1 MKISHRNTIL
11 ILLTGWFV
19 CGLQAENATPQSS
32 GAQNVVPG
40 QSDFEV
46 PGPVDAEAFLP
57 KSAFAGK
64 FLFAEKVAENNG
76 LQNTYR
82 IRFHA
87 GEYKVTGTEAAL
99 QLLQELHAID
109 ELRRISTAKAFTRG
123 LRQSVQ
129 GKYETAKEIA
139 SDPVGAAK
147 KVPQGAARF
156 FGKVK
161 GFFSQDEEDTGRQVS
176 TGDAIKGVLGIEK
189 AKGKLA
195 ARLGVDVYSRNPD
208 LQQELDRVASA
219 MAGGGLALDVGTM
232 PIGGAVGMSLT
243 AIGVNQTVES
253 LINDSSPDDLRKW
266 NEQKLS
272 ALGADRDL
280 IRQFLDHP
288 WYSPRQETIIRAA
301 LETVHVNPNLFL
313 ETANKALTDQDGRYF
328 QHIAQLFAVYAGRVG
343 PLKSFRLE
351 DGLLCAVDSNGVLVV
366 PVSFDYGIW
375 TEAVSQRVG
384 ALAGLIGGDQSIKGV
399 VIWTDGK
406 ISERAKD
413 ELGKRS
419 IGYETLPAAKSS

>member
-11 ILLTGWFV
+11 ILLTVWVV
-19 CGLQAENATPQSS
+19 CGLRAENATPPSS
-32 GAQNVVPG
+32 AAQNVVPG

-46 PGPVDAEAFLP
+46 PGHVDAEAFLP

-82 IRFHA
+82 IRLHA
-87 GEYKVTGTEAAL
+87 EEYEVTGTEAAL
-99 QLLQELHAID
+99 QLLQELRAID

-123 LRQSVQ
+123 LSQSAQ
-129 GKYETAKEIA
+129 GKYKTGKEILR
-139 SDPVGAAK
+139 DPVGAAK

-161 GFFSQDEEDTGRQVS
+161 GFFSQDEEDTGEQAS

-189 AKGKLA
+189 AKRKLA
-195 ARLGVDVYSRNPD
+195 ARLGVDIYSRNPD

-219 MAGGGLALDVGTM
+219 MAGGGLALDVGTI

-253 LINDSSPDDLRKW
+253 LINDSSADDLRKW

-280 IRQFLDHP
+280 IWQFLDHP
-288 WYSPRQETIIRAA
+288 WYSPRQETIITAA
-301 LETVHVNPNLFL
+301 LETVRVNPNLFL

-328 QHIAQLFAVYAGRVG
+328 QHVAQLLAVYTGRVG

-351 DGLLCAVDSNGVLVV
+351 DGLLCALDSNGVLVV
-366 PVSFDYGIW
+366 PVSFDYAIW
-375 TEAVSQRVG
+375 SEAASQRVG
-384 ALAGLIGGDQSIKGV
+384 ALAGLVGGDEGIKGV
-399 VIWTDGK
+399 KIWTDGK
-406 ISERAKD
+406 FSERARY

-419 IGYETLPAAKSS
+419 IGYESISL